1 MNHNSTAIIAKL
13 AVATIAGLTFD
24 RKHRALEEGMDTSHS
39 RPRKQLCRIDIE
51 SHGDSLDIVNRYVD
65 PCPFDLTDKRPIQ
78 TGGKAKLFLRQ
89 RPCNPLRTNVVRQHI
104 PQRDEF
110 GFGIGTFERR
120 GHAPIF
126 AI

>member
-1 MNHNSTAIIAKL
+1 MNHNSAAIIAKL

-24 RKHRALEEGMDTSHS
+24 RKYRALETGVDASHS
-39 RPRKQLCRIDIE
+39 RPQKQLRWIDIQ
-51 SHGDSLDIVNRYVD
+51 SHGDSFDIVNRYVY
-65 PCPFDLTDKRPIQ
+65 PRPFNLTDKRPIQ
-78 TGGKAKLFLRQ
+78 TGGKAELLLRQ

-110 GFGIGTFERR
+110 GFRIGTFERR